1 MVGLEDLDSLSF
13 STVKRLLERMCKFLG
28 ITVSHEPFYG
38 LPAWILYV
46 DNDVVVFLDR
56 HDRDDFKTAKDLL
69 RGILAAKTFLFR
81 SLATGENKIIPNPFY
96 SLDISALKI
105 KLDLLLPR

>member
-1 MVGLEDLDSLSF
+1 MLDPEDLDSLSF
-13 STVKRLLERMCKFLG
+13 STVKRLLERMCKSLG
-28 ITVSHEPFYG
+28 IKVSHEPFYG

-46 DNDVVVFLDR
+46 DNDVVVFLDG

-69 RGILAAKTFLFR
+69 RGILVAKTFLLR

-105 KLDLLLPR
+105 MLDLLSPG